1 MTSKTLPQTSAPSNS
16 PAPGT
21 SPAPLPARR
30 RPRLLERLDRYDRWL
45 LPGPAVITVLAMLAV
60 PVVYTLFLSV
70 HKWSGGLVP
79 PLFVG
84 ADNYT
89 EALSNDRFWG
99 GIGRTAYFVGVSVA
113 LQVVLGVAAAL
124 VFHRSFV
131 GRGVARTFFMFP
143 MIATPTAIALVWS
156 MMFDPT
162 IGVLGYLVESV
173 GGPQLLWTT
182 DPDLVIIA
190 LAVVDTWQWTP
201 LIMII
206 VLAGLAAL
214 PTEPFE
220 AARVDGAGELR
231 TLFSITLPLLRPVIL
246 VAALF
251 RMIDC
256 IKTFDIIK
264 VITDGGPAHAS
275 ETLNLYAFEE
285 ALTYLDFGY
294 GSALLVL
301 LTVLVFGVAI
311 VHNWIRKR
319 SEAL

>member
-1 MTSKTLPQTSAPSNS
+1 MTSNTLPKASEASGASGSS
-16 PAPGT
+16 PP
-21 SPAPLPARR
+21 PAQPTRTR
-30 RPRLLERLDRYDRWL
+30 KPRLLERLDRYDRWL
-45 LPGPAVITVLAMLAV
+45 LPGPAVLLVIAMLAV
-60 PVVYTLFLSV
+60 PVVYTLFLSA

-84 ADNYT
+84 GDNYA
-89 EALSNDRFWG
+89 EAFSNDRFWG

-113 LQVVLGVAAAL
+113 MQVVLGVAAAL
-124 VFHRSFV
+124 IFHRSFV

-162 IGVLGYLVESV
+162 IGVLGYMVETL

-190 LAVVDTWQWTP
+190 LALVDTWQWTP

-206 VLAGLAAL
+206 VLAGLSAL
-214 PTEPFE
+214 PQEPFE

-231 TLFSITLPLLRPVIL
+231 TLVSITLPLLRPVIL

-251 RMIDC
+251 RVIDC

-275 ETLNLYAFEE
+275 ETLNIYAFDE

-319 SEAL
+319 SEFL